1 MRAGKVEWGNLPI
14 GDNIDR
20 LLVMDVTDLGWVWTH
35 HTVPYTLHLARQ
47 GNKRSVMTFSMK
59 PPLLCGA
66 QLWDTEKSSV
76 WMLPYKPKWCWHFT
90 TVLETR
96 AEVNRLVQKGSKGL
110 LSKMPRLKCVA
121 ARLLFLSL
129 CIIHT
134 VRKTQ
139 RVTSKK
145 SSVPGI
151 YYLPLDQTLGKSLA
165 SQCQNLS
172 HTTGRWDANSVQ

>member
-1 MRAGKVEWGNLPI
+1 MKARKVEWGNLPV

-20 LLVMDVTDLGWVWTH
+20 LLVMDVTDLGWVWTPH
-35 HTVPYTLHLARQ
+35 IIHYTLHYACQ
-47 GNKRSVMTFSMK
+47 GNKRSDVTFSVK

-66 QLWDTEKSSV
+66 QLWDTQRSFV
-76 WMLPYKPKWCWHFT
+76 WMLPYKPKWCWQFT
-90 TVLETR
+90 TLLETR

-110 LSKMPRLKCVA
+110 PSKMPRLQCVT

-129 CIIHT
+129 CMIHT

-172 HTTGRWDANSVQ
+172 HTTWRWGANSVQ